1 MTKSPQGAQKKKA
14 LKENEDCRYQVDR
27 PELTSCARRL
37 LALDKTI
44 TALTVCD
51 EILQELTQFE
61 HDENEK
67 PNVRVLISR

>member
-14 LKENEDCRYQVDR
+14 LKENEDCRSQVDR
-27 PELTSCARRL
+27 PESTICARRL

-44 TALTVCD
+44 TAQMVCD
-51 EILQELTQFE
+51 EILQELTQLE

-67 PNVRVLISR
+67 PNEF

>member
-14 LKENEDCRYQVDR
+14 LKENKDCRSQVDR
-27 PELTSCARRL
+27 PESTCCVLRFIL
-37 LALDKTI
+37 LALDKT
-44 TALTVCD
+44 AQTVCD
-51 EILQELTQFE
+51 EILQELTQLE